1 MRLTAMSF
9 SARYDEGGKGRQNK
23 EEACRRWRMCCYGL
37 HNANNRFVCTSADRW
52 STRANTWFLS
62 WCGDVYN
69 GFLSFF
75 FYILTTTCKGFIFD
89 QMIQQQ
95 QQQQQQDLVK
105 PSFISVWLRKDKLLT
120 KRTFISFILFCFLPY
135 LSLRPSFPL
144 LTCLCTRTHV
154 NFIYHYLYVFC
165 IKPLHSFIVSCLNCL
180 LFI

>member
-1 MRLTAMSF
+1 MTR
-9 SARYDEGGKGRQNK
+9 EGRADRTRKKLVDDGGCV
-23 EEACRRWRMCCYGL
+23 AT
-37 HNANNRFVCTSADRW
+37 VCTMPTTDLCARVQTDGVHEQ
-52 STRANTWFLS
+52 TRGYCLCVVMFITAFS
-62 WCGDVYN
+62 H
-69 GFLSFF
+69 S

-120 KRTFISFILFCFLPY
+120 KCIFIFFILFCYLPY